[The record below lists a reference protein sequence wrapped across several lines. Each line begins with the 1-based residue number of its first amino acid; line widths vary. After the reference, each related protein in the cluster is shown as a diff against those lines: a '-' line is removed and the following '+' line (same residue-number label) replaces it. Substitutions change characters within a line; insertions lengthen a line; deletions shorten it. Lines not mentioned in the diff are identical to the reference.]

1 MKSAGG
7 KACRREDDSPISV
20 SEDFT
25 DMRFSGTLQ
34 TQGDP
39 DGWLKTSLNLV
50 GGRVEIVAGEETLG
64 SWSVAQV
71 KAERIEG
78 NRFDLFLGDDRAVF
92 VADDAL
98 AFSYEALPKLTKNP
112 IVEVAQGFRQKLK
125 GSSRK
130 AAKAAEAAETVPS
143 EPPPASTPSLAD
155 NIVWQDAPPEAPA
168 NVKRLRELIE
178 AARANREETGK
189 ELEASIDEP
198 QKEPEVTVLAINPPM
213 KLINGPDEPGPEPL
227 WAGSEFGQRPKLPVV
242 EDSEFST
249 TEETS
254 DFFTS
259 PVETADF
266 LSSPVGEPPSLV
278 EAESSQHEDLV
289 TELEQLMKWVS
300 SANLNDDQVRAASGL
315 VRSIR
320 ALLES

>member
-1 MKSAGG
+1 
-7 KACRREDDSPISV
+7 
-20 SEDFT
+20 
-25 DMRFSGTLQ
+25 MRFSGTLQ

-98 AFSYEALPKLTKNP
+98 AFSYEALPKLAKNP

-130 AAKAAEAAETVPS
+130 AAKAAESPEPVPS
-143 EPPPASTPSLAD
+143 GPHPASTPSLAD

-189 ELEASIDEP
+189 ELEDSVDEP
-198 QKEPEVTVLAINPPM
+198 QKEPEVTVLAIDPPM
-213 KLINGPDEPGPEPL
+213 RLINGPEDSDPEPL
-227 WAGSEFGQRPKLPVV
+227 WAGNEFGQRPKPPVAEV
-242 EDSEFST
+242 SEFST
-249 TEETS
+249 AVEEAS

-266 LSSPVGEPPSLV
+266 LSSPEGERPLLM

-289 TELEQLMKWVS
+289 NELEQLMKWVS
-300 SANLNDDQVRAASGL
+300 SGHLNDDQVRAASGL

>member
-1 MKSAGG
+1 
-7 KACRREDDSPISV
+7 
-20 SEDFT
+20 
-25 DMRFSGTLQ
+25 MRFSGTLQ

-39 DGWLKTSLNLV
+39 GGWLKTSLNLV

-98 AFSYEALPKLTKNP
+98 AFSYEALPKLAKNP

-189 ELEASIDEP
+189 ELEDSVDEP

-227 WAGSEFGQRPKLPVV
+227 WAGSEFGQRPKPPVV
-242 EDSEFST
+242 EDPEFST
-249 TEETS
+249 ALLEETS

-289 TELEQLMKWVS
+289 NELEQLMKWVS
-300 SANLNDDQVRAASGL
+300 SANLNDDQVQAASGL

>member
-1 MKSAGG
+1 
-7 KACRREDDSPISV
+7 
-20 SEDFT
+20 
-25 DMRFSGTLQ
+25 MRFSGTLQ

-130 AAKAAEAAETVPS
+130 AAKAAESAEPVPS
-143 EPPPASTPSLAD
+143 EPPPPATPSLAD

-189 ELEASIDEP
+189 ELEDSVDEP

-227 WAGSEFGQRPKLPVV
+227 WAGSEFGQRPKPPVV
-242 EDSEFST
+242 EESEFST
-249 TEETS
+249 ALLEETS
-254 DFFTS
+254 DFLTS
-259 PVETADF
+259 PVETADS
-266 LSSPVGEPPSLV
+266 LSSPVGEPPLLM
-278 EAESSQHEDLV
+278 EAESSQHEELV
-289 TELEQLMKWVS
+289 NELEQLMKWIS
-300 SANLNDDQVRAASGL
+300 SANLNDDQVQAASGL

>member
-1 MKSAGG
+1 
-7 KACRREDDSPISV
+7 
-20 SEDFT
+20 
-25 DMRFSGTLQ
+25 MRFSGTLQ

-78 NRFDLFLGDDRAVF
+78 NRFDLSLGDDRAVF

-125 GSSRK
+125 ASSRK
-130 AAKAAEAAETVPS
+130 AAKAAESAEPVPS
-143 EPPPASTPSLAD
+143 EPHPAPTPSLAD

-178 AARANREETGK
+178 AARANRKETGK
-189 ELEASIDEP
+189 ELEDSVDEP
-198 QKEPEVTVLAINPPM
+198 HHKPEVTVLAIDPPM
-213 KLINGPDEPGPEPL
+213 RLINGPDDSDPEPL
-227 WAGSEFGQRPKLPVV
+227 WAGSEFGQAPKPPVV
-242 EDSEFST
+242 EEAEFST
-249 TEETS
+249 ALEETS

-259 PVETADF
+259 PVETADS
-266 LSSPVGEPPSLV
+266 LSGGEPSFLMG
-278 EAESSQHEDLV
+278 AEGSGHEDLV
-289 TELEQLMKWVS
+289 NELEQLMKWVS
-300 SANLNDDQVRAASGL
+300 SGNLNDDQVRAASGL